1 MPRIYATEEEWM
13 ALVDKLGELR
23 ELINQKNLALNG
35 ALEMIDSVKHPVVW
49 KYVND
54 AFMLVEK

>member
-13 ALVDKLGELR
+13 AIVDKLGELR
-23 ELINQKNLALNG
+23 ELINQKNQALNG
-35 ALEMIDSVKHPVVW
+35 SLEMIDSVKHPDVW
-49 KYVND
+49 KFVHD

>member
-23 ELINQKNLALNG
+23 ELINQKNQALNG
-35 ALEMIDSVKHPVVW
+35 ALEMIDSIKYPVVW

-54 AFMLVEK
+54 AFMLIEK